1 MNRRLKVLLF
11 AGSYLGRGSYF
22 AKSAHYSSGDRF
34 SQPNQNGER
43 YMIQVRVLTGDY
55 CLGNKSL
62 KSAPYKPQSATEQYD
77 CVVDD
82 LQNPQKY
89 CVFHDDSAYP
99 EYIIRYKY

>member
-1 MNRRLKVLLF
+1 
-11 AGSYLGRGSYF
+11 
-22 AKSAHYSSGDRF
+22 
-34 SQPNQNGER
+34 
-43 YMIQVRVLTGDY
+43 MIQVRVLTGDY
-55 CLGNKSL
+55 CLGNKGL

-99 EYIIRYKY
+99 EYIIRYNIDRESCRNHQELHKCAQTVRYQRCQNAQNLHCMHVCIVQI